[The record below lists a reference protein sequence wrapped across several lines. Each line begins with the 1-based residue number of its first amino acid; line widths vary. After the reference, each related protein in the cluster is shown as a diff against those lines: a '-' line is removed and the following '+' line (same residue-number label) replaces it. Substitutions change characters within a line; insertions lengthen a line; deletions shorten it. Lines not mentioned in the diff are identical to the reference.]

1 MKCRFTIT
9 ISVDTKDQNTLH
21 HEAWPRVEE
30 LCQDLKKEKHIN
42 PKWGDVEIVMTQMR
56 SPAARTRDH

>member
-21 HEAWPRVEE
+21 REAWPRIEE
-30 LCQDLKKEKHIN
+30 LTKDLRNEKDIN
-42 PKWGDVEIVMTQMR
+42 PNFGDFDIHCTGMR